1 MRNNTKLGTFQIS
14 YYAIIMTK
22 SKKYTGCE
30 I

>member
-1 MRNNTKLGTFQIS
+1 MQNKTKYGTFPIN